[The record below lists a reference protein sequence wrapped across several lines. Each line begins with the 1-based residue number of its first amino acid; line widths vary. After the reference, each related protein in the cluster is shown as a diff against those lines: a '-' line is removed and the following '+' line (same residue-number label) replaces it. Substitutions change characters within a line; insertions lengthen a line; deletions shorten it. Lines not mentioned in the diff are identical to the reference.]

1 MKAFKKLYQFVYHY
15 FFYFW
20 FTILLAIPVMM
31 LGLCLRL
38 YGFDA
43 FLQRLWGWGF
53 FVPNFQ
59 KVTIEGHTEVLKK
72 GKPYVVIAN
81 HSSMIDIPLI
91 ATLIKTPSS
100 WVLKDAMLKVPVA
113 GLFFRMGGGI
123 SLPRAN
129 PHASE
134 KLLMANVE
142 KIRKRMNPS
151 ILIFPEGTRSP
162 SGKPG
167 SFKRGFIRIMR
178 TYQMDVLPV
187 SLIGVHDYM
196 PVGTLWT
203 NPDAKIKVFV
213 HKPVP
218 WQELTA
224 LDEKEAAARMRAL
237 ITEKLPPEYR

>member
-1 MKAFKKLYQFVYHY
+1 MKAFKKLYQFIYHY

-20 FTILLAIPVMM
+20 FTILLAIPFMM
-31 LGLCLRL
+31 LGLFTRFYALNAR
-38 YGFDA
+38 A
-43 FLQRLWGWGF
+43 QQLWGWGF

-59 KVTIEGHTEVLKK
+59 KVTIEGNIEALKE

-81 HSSMIDIPLI
+81 HSSMIDIPLM

-123 SLPRAN
+123 PLPRAN

-134 KLLMANVE
+134 KLLMANIE
-142 KIRKRMNPS
+142 KIRRRMNPS

-178 TYQMDVLPV
+178 AYQMDALPL

-203 NPDAKIKVFV
+203 NPDAQIKIFV
-213 HKPVP
+213 HQPIP
-218 WQELTA
+218 WQELTS
-224 LDEKEAAARMRAL
+224 LDEKEAAAKMRTL
-237 ITEKLPPEYR
+237 IASKLPPEFQ